1 MGRKAAAEREE
12 KKEREL
18 LWCLGSYP
26 KQVEVPTEADP
37 RTRYVAEEA
46 DGAGGVSLPSGAGL
60 GLDCAA
66 QQEPLS
72 SLPSHPF
79 QGDQVEP
86 WAGKGVL
93 GGVCGDGPLLL
104 LSTHCVNLHQALPI
118 SRPQFL
124 NLKWEEWGE
133 ILKMFRGI
141 SFQDVSFPK
150 RISPSRGLWK
160 TRRPSRPKRMPH
172 YW

>member
-18 LWCLGSYP
+18 LSCLGSYP

-86 WAGKGVL
+86 WEGKGVL
-93 GGVCGDGPLLL
+93 GGVCGDVA
-104 LSTHCVNLHQALPI
+104 SVAALDSLCDFAP
-118 SRPQFL
+118 SSSHLPT
-124 NLKWEEWGE
+124 
-133 ILKMFRGI
+133 
-141 SFQDVSFPK
+141 SVS
-150 RISPSRGLWK
+150 
-160 TRRPSRPKRMPH
+160 
-172 YW
+172 